1 MTASRF
7 RIAARTALLSS
18 LLTFSA
24 ILVWPFPAHSQA
36 PEARSKPELVTS
48 DSSRATAGGATFTVP
63 AGWSIE
69 TEKNL
74 VILAPP
80 EPDTH
85 IVIFDSQASDA
96 ASAVTA
102 AWSAYK
108 SGPTHPVKIV
118 TPRPARE
125 GWDERQVFD
134 YETSPNER
142 AVVQA
147 VALRAGTAW
156 IVFIIDG
163 TDPPRSKSAAHLF
176 RSFMPAFAPRAT
188 SGNLLPGARQMRLTP
203 PASRNSPIS
212 CSRPCSNSAF
222 QARPWP

>member
-74 VILAPP
+74 VILATGARHAYRYFRFAGLRRRVCRDGGVVRLQIGAYTPGQ
-80 EPDTH
+80 DR
-85 IVIFDSQASDA
+85 DA
-96 ASAVTA
+96 A
-102 AWSAYK
+102 
-108 SGPTHPVKIV
+108 
-118 TPRPARE
+118 
-125 GWDERQVFD
+125 
-134 YETSPNER
+134 
-142 AVVQA
+142 
-147 VALRAGTAW
+147 
-156 IVFIIDG
+156 
-163 TDPPRSKSAAHLF
+163 
-176 RSFMPAFAPRAT
+176 
-188 SGNLLPGARQMRLTP
+188 PGARRLGRAP
-203 PASRNSPIS
+203 G
-212 CSRPCSNSAF
+212 F
-222 QARPWP
+222 